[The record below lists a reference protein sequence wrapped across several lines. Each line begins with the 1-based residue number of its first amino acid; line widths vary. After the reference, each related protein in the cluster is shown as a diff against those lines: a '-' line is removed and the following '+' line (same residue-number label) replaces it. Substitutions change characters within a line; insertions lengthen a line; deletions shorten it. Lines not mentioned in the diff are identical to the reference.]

1 VLVNASGKTLYI
13 LTSEQG
19 GKITCTDDSGC
30 TKVWPD
36 NELPKGVTAA
46 TPGSGVDASKLGTA
60 KNAAGDNYVTYGGYP
75 LYTFSHD
82 SGPGTA
88 NGEGVMSF
96 GGTWYTMTASGAPV
110 TTPTAGATT
119 TTASASTNTTVYKY

>member
-1 VLVNASGKTLYI
+1 VLVNSQGMTLYV

-36 NELPKGVTAA
+36 NELPKGVTSA
-46 TPGSGVDASKLGTA
+46 TAGTGVDASKLGTV
-60 KNAAGDNYVTYGGYP
+60 KNAAGDNYVSYGGYP

-88 NGEGVMSF
+88 NGQGIVSF
-96 GGTWYTMTASGAPV
+96 GGTWETMATSGNPV
-110 TTPTAGATT
+110 TTPKAGTT
-119 TTASASTNTTVYKY
+119 TTAAASSNTTAYKY